1 MYVITCS
8 SWTGMKSVFL
18 KYELLNIIAKSP
30 RWSWRHEIQSTG
42 TFRFSCFTEKKSSHL
57 VIHEFIFNALCG
69 FCIISLPPFPFLF
82 KALRHLG
89 KEEQR
94 DLIRTEYESPQ
105 AWIMSVFLL
114 SLESYK
120 FQPTLEQLE
129 KLLKSYMYCFV
140 SCVGKYFCVA
150 WFCLMWS

>member
-1 MYVITCS
+1 
-8 SWTGMKSVFL
+8 MK
-18 KYELLNIIAKSP
+18 
-30 RWSWRHEIQSTG
+30 
-42 TFRFSCFTEKKSSHL
+42 FRVLVVLDSSCFTGKKSSHL
-57 VIHEFIFNALCG
+57 VVHEFIFNALSG
-69 FCIISLPPFPFLF
+69 FSIISLPPFPFSF
-82 KALRHLG
+82 KTLRRLG

-94 DLIRTEYESPQ
+94 DLILTEYETPQ
-105 AWIMSVFLL
+105 AWIISAFLR
-114 SLESYK
+114 SLESCK